1 MRILDINGN
10 EITNPDLDLGHLE
23 QEEIVTQ
30 HHDAIPANPGS
41 FHYEVIREYPNG
53 GKDVEQ
59 VWDIEPTEAVAAWDE
74 TEIIQRYILYTQEEL
89 DEIAARKRAEEEAA
103 AQEDAE
109 RTARETRLSNL
120 EDALLRLDTEVVKK
134 EVETAEDLEDI
145 DYVRQKKLRDMSE
158 ACADTIEYGFD
169 IQLSDGYVHH
179 FSLTIVDQVMIM
191 ALAQKAKAGQTVLPW
206 HADGEAC
213 QFFSPEDILTVNT
226 EMENLITFEETY
238 FNSLKQY
245 ILSMNVIEQIN
256 AVTYGQEIPEAYWSD
271 VYRAIITPT

>member
-1 MRILDINGN
+1 MRILDINGH
-10 EITNPDLDLGHLE
+10 EITNPDLELGHLE

-30 HHDAIPANPGS
+30 HHDAIPASPGS
-41 FHYEVIREYPNG
+41 FHYKVIREYPNG

-59 VWDIEPTEAVAAWDE
+59 VWDVEPTEAVASWDE

-103 AQEDAE
+103 AQKNAE

-120 EDALLRLDTEVVKK
+120 EDALLKLDTEAIKK
-134 EVETAEDLEDI
+134 EIETDEDLADV
-145 DYVRQKKLRDMSE
+145 DYVRQKKLREMSA
-158 ACADTIEYGFD
+158 ACADAIEFGFD
-169 IQLSDGYVHH
+169 IQLSDGYIHH

-206 HADGEAC
+206 HADGESC

>member
-1 MRILDINGN
+1 MRILDENGH
-10 EITNPDLDLGHLE
+10 EITNPDLELGHLE

-30 HHDAIPANPGS
+30 HHDAIPASPGS
-41 FHYEVIREYPNG
+41 FHYKVIREYPNG

-59 VWDIEPTEAVAAWDE
+59 VWDVEPTEAVAAWDE

-89 DEIAARKRAEEEAA
+89 DEIADRKRAEEEAA
-103 AQEDAE
+103 AQENAE

-120 EDALLRLDTEVVKK
+120 EDALLKLDTEAIKK
-134 EVETAEDLEDI
+134 EIETDEDLADV
-145 DYVRQKKLRDMSE
+145 DYVRQKKLREMSA
-158 ACADTIEYGFD
+158 ACADTIEFGFD
-169 IQLSDGYVHH
+169 IQLSDGYIHH
-179 FSLTIVDQVMIM
+179 FSLSIVDQVMIM

>member
-1 MRILDINGN
+1 MRILDENGH

-23 QEEIVTQ
+23 QEEIVVQ
-30 HHDAIPANPGS
+30 HHDAVPANPGS
-41 FHYEVIREYPNG
+41 FHYQVIREYPNG

-59 VWDIEPTEAVAAWDE
+59 VWDVEPTEAVAAWDE

-89 DEIAARKRAEEEAA
+89 DEIAARKREAEEAA
-103 AQEDAE
+103 AQEEAE
-109 RTARETRLSNL
+109 RQAREARFASI
-120 EDALLRLDTEVVKK
+120 EAELLKLDGETVKK
-134 EVETAEDLEDI
+134 PVETAEDLADL
-145 DYVRQKKLRDMSE
+145 DYVLAKKLREMSE
-158 ACADTIEYGFD
+158 ACATAIEHGFY
-169 IQLSDGYVHH
+169 IPLSDGHTHH

-206 HADGEAC
+206 HADGEPC
-213 QFFSPEDILTVNT
+213 QFFSPEEILAINE
-226 EMENLITFEETY
+226 EMENLITYEETY

>member
-1 MRILDINGN
+1 MRILDENGH

-23 QEEIVTQ
+23 QEEIVVQ
-30 HHDAIPANPGS
+30 HHDAVSANPGS
-41 FHYEVIREYPNG
+41 FHYRVIREYPNG

-59 VWDIEPTEAVAAWDE
+59 VWDVEPTEAVAAWDE

-120 EDALLRLDTEVVKK
+120 EDALLRLDTETVKK
-134 EVETAEDLEDI
+134 EIETAEDLADI
-145 DYVRQKKLRDMSE
+145 EYVRQKKLREMSE

-206 HADGEAC
+206 HADGESC

>member
-10 EITNPDLDLGHLE
+10 EVTNPDLDLGHLE

-41 FHYEVIREYPNG
+41 FYYKVIREYPNG

-59 VWDIEPTEAVAAWDE
+59 VWDVEPTEAVAAWDE

-120 EDALLRLDTEVVKK
+120 EDALLRLDTETVKK
-134 EVETAEDLEDI
+134 EIETAEDLADI
-145 DYVRQKKLRDMSE
+145 EYVRQKKLREMSE

-213 QFFSPEDILTVNT
+213 QFFSPEDILAVNT

>member
-1 MRILDINGN
+1 M
-10 EITNPDLDLGHLE
+10 
-23 QEEIVTQ
+23 
-30 HHDAIPANPGS
+30 
-41 FHYEVIREYPNG
+41 
-53 GKDVEQ
+53 
-59 VWDIEPTEAVAAWDE
+59 
-74 TEIIQRYILYTQEEL
+74 
-89 DEIAARKRAEEEAA
+89 
-103 AQEDAE
+103 
-109 RTARETRLSNL
+109 
-120 EDALLRLDTEVVKK
+120 KK
-134 EVETAEDLEDI
+134 EVETAEDLADI
-145 DYVRQKKLRDMSE
+145 EYVRQKKLRDMSE

-169 IQLSDGYVHH
+169 IQLSDGYIHH

-213 QFFSPEDILTVNT
+213 QFFSPEDILAVNT

>member
-23 QEEIVTQ
+23 LEEIVIE
-30 HHDAIPANPGS
+30 HHDEIPANLGS

-59 VWDIEPTEAVAAWDE
+59 VWDVEPTEAVAAWDE

-89 DEIAARKRAEEEAA
+89 DEIAARKKAEEEAA
-103 AQEDAE
+103 AQEEADQ
-109 RTARETRLSNL
+109 RAREERLARI
-120 EDALLRLDTEVVKK
+120 EETIFKLDEETVKK
-134 EVETAEDLEDI
+134 KTETEEDLQNL
-145 DYVRQKKLRDMSE
+145 DYVLQKRLREMSE
-158 ACADTIEYGFD
+158 ACASAIEAGFG
-169 IQLSDGYVHH
+169 IQLSDGHMHH
-179 FSLTIVDQVMIM
+179 FSLTVVDQVMIM
-191 ALAQKAKAGQTVLPW
+191 ALAEKAKAGQTPLPW
-206 HADGEAC
+206 HADGEPC
-213 QFFSPEDILTVNT
+213 RFFSPEDILAINDA
-226 EMENLITFEETY
+226 MEHLVTYNETY